1 MHKTKIAG
9 LLVSLVL
16 CYGGSALAQ
25 NPNLGGPQPRSN
37 SGGESR
43 GLERAGQAAGT
54 HGFDGRA
61 RASQHQSERDERFN
75 SPSSNMGQSQSSG
88 HGTGGGYGSG
98 SSDMGGGGGG
108 PGGDHG
114 GGGGG
119 GGGGH

>member
-25 NPNLGGPQPRSN
+25 NPNLGGPESRSN

-43 GLERAGQAAGT
+43 GLVRAGQAAGS
-54 HGFDGRA
+54 HGVDGRA
-61 RASQHQSERDERFN
+61 RASQNQIDRDERFN

-88 HGTGGGYGSG
+88 HGMGGGGYGSG
-98 SSDMGGGGGG
+98 SSDMSGGGGHGG
-108 PGGDHG
+108 GHG

-119 GGGGH
+119 GGGGD